1 MTLLKGAEL
10 AAEIA
15 ETLPGRIAKLSRTPV
30 LAIVRIGE
38 RPDDLAYERGAKK
51 RMEKLGLRA
60 ETFAFPAEIGEND
73 FLREFARINR
83 DPGIDGILLM
93 RPLPDGISGE
103 KVLRVLDPAKDLDGI
118 SLTNIALVF
127 RGDPCG
133 FAPAVAEAAVRLL
146 KTAKVPL
153 RGSRVT
159 IVGRS
164 EVVGR
169 PLILLFLRE
178 NATVT
183 VCHTKTVDLPARC
196 READILVSC
205 AGRRNLIGKDC
216 VKPGA
221 VVVDVGINTDEEGK
235 LCGDVNFDEVK
246 ELASMITPVPGGVG
260 SATTSVLAE
269 HLVAAAERR
278 AHG

>member
-15 ETLPGRIAKLSRTPV
+15 ENLPDRIARLSRTPV
-30 LAIVRIGE
+30 LGIVRIGE

-51 RMEKLGLRA
+51 RMEKLGLGA
-60 ETFAFPAEIGEND
+60 ETFAFPAEIGED
-73 FLREFARINR
+73 AFLSAFGKINR

-93 RPLPDGISGE
+93 RPLPGQISGE

-118 SLTNIALVF
+118 SLTNMALVF
-127 RGDPCG
+127 RNDPRG

-146 KTAKVPL
+146 KTAGVPL
-153 RGSRVT
+153 CGQRVT

-183 VCHTKTVDLPARC
+183 VCHTRTVDLSARC
-196 READILVSC
+196 READVLVSC
-205 AGRRNLIGKDC
+205 AGKRNLIGRDF

-221 VVVDVGINTDEEGK
+221 VVVDVGINTDENGK
-235 LCGDVNFDEVK
+235 LCGDVDFDGVK

-278 AHG
+278 QNG